1 MQFIQ
6 KLEQAQKL
14 SLTPAMRQALEC
26 LQLPAM
32 DLLQYVQEAALE
44 NPMLEVDLP
53 SLDQLSADAPAE
65 PNLTQYDSWD
75 DCFAC
80 RRTDSADGDP
90 LAAASGEAESL
101 RDHLLAQ
108 IGQSALIDAQ
118 LQPLCR
124 FLVDCLDSRG
134 YLDCSLDDLARE
146 TGQPLFLLEQAL
158 FAVQMLDPPGVG
170 ARSLSEC
177 LILQLSQGTHF
188 NALTLGLV
196 RSGLEQVAKK
206 QYAELAKQF
215 HTDKKSIMEA
225 VGVISRLNP
234 IPSQGFGSHDCDAF
248 VIPDAFITGQ
258 GCGLTVELN
267 TAAQPRIAIDGHY
280 RALLEST
287 DDPELGEYL
296 RGKLQQANGLLRGV
310 QARGQTL
317 RRLLQY
323 VAACQRDFFSGGELH
338 PMTIQNAA
346 EELEIS
352 PSTVSRAVQD
362 KYIQFEGRVLPLRSL
377 FSTPA
382 AYGGEGELS
391 SVAVKQRLRA
401 LVQKEDP
408 AHPLSDEDL
417 AAALAE
423 SGVTISR
430 RTVAKYRG
438 QMKIPPIAQ
447 RRGREMGS

>member
-14 SLTPAMRQALEC
+14 SLTPTMRQALEC

-44 NPMLEVDLP
+44 NPMLEVELP
-53 SLDQLSADAPAE
+53 ALTSVSLDAPTSE
-65 PNLTQYDSWD
+65 TTVTQYDSWD
-75 DCFAC
+75 DCFAR
-80 RRTDSADGDP
+80 RRTDSADADP
-90 LAAASGEAESL
+90 LAAAPAEAASL
-101 RDHLLAQ
+101 RDHLLSQ
-108 IGQSALIDAQ
+108 IGQTALIDAS

-134 YLDCSLDDLARE
+134 YLDCPLDALAQE
-146 TGQPLFLLEQAL
+146 TGQPLFLMEQAL

-177 LILQLSQGTHF
+177 LMLQLSQGPHF

-196 RSGLEQVAKK
+196 RDGLEQMAKK

-215 HTDKKSIMEA
+215 HTDKKTILEA
-225 VGVISRLNP
+225 MGVIARLNP
-234 IPSQGFGSHDCDAF
+234 IPSQGFGSHDYDAF
-248 VIPDAFITGQ
+248 VIPDALITGQ
-258 GCGLTVELN
+258 SGNLTVELN
-267 TAAQPRIAIDGHY
+267 TAALPRITIDSHY
-280 RALLEST
+280 RALLETT

-317 RRLLQY
+317 QRLLRY
-323 VAACQRDFFSGGELH
+323 VTACQRDYFSGGELH
-338 PMTIQNAA
+338 PMTIQSAA
-346 EELEIS
+346 EALEIS

-362 KYIQFEGRVLPLRSL
+362 KYIQFGGRVLPLRGL

-382 AYGGEGELS
+382 AYGEEELS

-408 AHPLSDEDL
+408 AHPLSDEEL

-438 QMKIPPIAQ
+438 QMKIPPISQ